1 MPKNPLAEVFGYPV
15 DNMSQDAINHRQGR
29 LCPFH
34 NPSGL
39 NCTKNS
45 ATDPL
50 GVCTIFEGDNLV
62 VTCPVRLRQDMKI
75 VADAAKFFFPGMR
88 YVALTEARLKDKNGK
103 SAGNIDIV
111 IVALDDKD
119 EIIDFG
125 AVEVQAVYISG
136 NVSKAFKA
144 YMRNPAAN
152 YTMEWPR
159 KNYPSP
165 DYLSSSRK
173 RLAPQLIYKGGILHK
188 WGKKM
193 AVVVHKGFFDQ
204 LPRLKEVDESKA
216 EIAWMIYDFQH
227 DAISNRYMLERRDV
241 KYTKFKSALTT
252 ITTPTVG
259 DMADFL
265 KYLKKR
271 VRERKITGSPP
282 PLEVPPEIEPLP
294 ELFEEDTIDENE
306 FAEDE

>member
-29 LCPFH
+29 LCPYY
-34 NPSGL
+34 NSSGL

-50 GVCTIFEGDNLV
+50 GVCTIFEGDHLV
-62 VTCPVRLRQDMKI
+62 VTCPIRLRQDMKI
-75 VADAAKFFFPGMR
+75 LADAASFFFPGMR

-111 IVALDDKD
+111 IAALDSKN
-119 EIIDFG
+119 EITDFG

-136 NVSKAFKA
+136 NVSKVFKE
-144 YMRNPAAN
+144 YMKDPAAN
-152 YTMEWPR
+152 YAMEWPST
-159 KNYPSP
+159 NYPNP

-204 LPRLKEVDESKA
+204 LPRLKEVRESNA
-216 EIAWMIYDFQH
+216 EIAWLVYDFEH
-227 DAISNRYMLERRDV
+227 N
-241 KYTKFKSALTT
+241 AL
-252 ITTPTVG
+252 V
-259 DMADFL
+259 D
-265 KYLKKR
+265 
-271 VRERKITGSPP
+271 
-282 PLEVPPEIEPLP
+282 
-294 ELFEEDTIDENE
+294 
-306 FAEDE
+306 